1 MKRYLWLFLGL
12 ILTLTLSACSKEN
25 KNMSETNN
33 TIPEN
38 VRVLPE
44 QDDYFAKY
52 TGAII
57 KTNMGN
63 IEVEFYPE
71 SPVTVNNFMN
81 LVKDGF
87 YTGTKFH
94 RVITDF
100 MIQGGCPNS
109 KDDDWSDDGTGGPGY
124 YFQDEINNHPLVRGS
139 LAMANG
145 GANTNGSQFFIVT
158 AEATPWLDGKHTNF
172 GKVVSGM
179 DVVDKIEALPVN
191 NTVQNHP
198 TVDAIINAIELK

>member
-1 MKRYLWLFLGL
+1 
-12 ILTLTLSACSKEN
+12 
-25 KNMSETNN
+25 MSETNN

-100 MIQGGCPNS
+100 MIQGG
-109 KDDDWSDDGTGGPGY
+109 
-124 YFQDEINNHPLVRGS
+124 
-139 LAMANG
+139 
-145 GANTNGSQFFIVT
+145 
-158 AEATPWLDGKHTNF
+158 
-172 GKVVSGM
+172 
-179 DVVDKIEALPVN
+179 
-191 NTVQNHP
+191 
-198 TVDAIINAIELK
+198 